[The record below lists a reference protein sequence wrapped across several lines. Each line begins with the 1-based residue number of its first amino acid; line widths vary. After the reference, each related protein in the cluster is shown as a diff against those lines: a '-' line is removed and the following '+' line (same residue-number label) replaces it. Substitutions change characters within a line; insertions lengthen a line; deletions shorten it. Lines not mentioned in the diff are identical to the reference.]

1 MVSVEKVVEKD
12 RRLLHANEL
21 ESITFP
27 DGTTQTPGLVARDA
41 FAIFEYLCLLGN
53 GERPQL
59 LQLEYLHNTFALEP
73 TESVLTDY
81 HDLFRKVRSVSMV
94 FT

>member
-1 MVSVEKVVEKD
+1 MEPP
-12 RRLLHANEL
+12 RRLVLL
-21 ESITFP
+21 
-27 DGTTQTPGLVARDA
+27 RDA